1 MNLPQVFITWARRI
15 SLLNLD
21 NCHNLKR
28 LMKTVPLQNAKKS
41 TVACHNCSLSELC
54 LPRGLTREELELLEN
69 TINKTTKIKKRD
81 YLFHRDDPQSSIYA
95 VKSGAIKTSLS
106 TPDGEEQILGF
117 YLPGDLLGFDAFA
130 HNQHICDAQALDDSL
145 VCELSMENF
154 QELCGKISS
163 MRWQMLRQI
172 GSEIEREHMLLL
184 TLGQMRTEERLA
196 TFLAS
201 LSERNRERGFSATEY
216 YLPMARHDLANYL
229 GMAVETLSRMFS
241 RLQEEK
247 IIAVQHRLIKI
258 QDMER
263 LKQLAHH
270 TCRPASDVL

>member
-1 MNLPQVFITWARRI
+1 
-15 SLLNLD
+15 
-21 NCHNLKR
+21 
-28 LMKTVPLQNAKKS
+28 MKNIPVHTPRKS
-41 TVACHNCSLSELC
+41 AVACNNCSLSELC
-54 LPRGLTREELELLEN
+54 LPRGLTRDELELLEK
-69 TINKTTKIKKRD
+69 TIDKTTKIKKRD
-81 YLFHRDDPQSSIYA
+81 YLFHRDDTQSSIYA

-130 HNQHICDAQALDDSL
+130 HNRHTCDAQALDDSL
-145 VCELSMENF
+145 VCELNMEHF
-154 QELCGKISS
+154 QELCGKIAS
-163 MRWQMLRQI
+163 MRGQMLRQV
-172 GSEIEREHMLLL
+172 GLEIEREHMLLL

-196 TFLAS
+196 TFLS
-201 LSERNRERGFSATEY
+201 GLSERNRERGFSSSEF

-247 IIAVQHRLIKI
+247 IITVQHRLIKI
-258 QDMER
+258 QDMQR

-270 TCRPASDVL
+270 TCRPNEIPCTQQTAHS

>member
-1 MNLPQVFITWARRI
+1 
-15 SLLNLD
+15 
-21 NCHNLKR
+21 
-28 LMKTVPLQNAKKS
+28 MKKVPLQNIKKS
-41 TVACHNCSLSELC
+41 AVACHNCSLSELC
-54 LPRGLTREELELLEN
+54 LPRGLNRDELDLLESA
-69 TINKTTKIKKRD
+69 INKTVKIKKRD
-81 YLFHRDDPQSSIYA
+81 YLFHRDDSQVAIYA
-95 VKSGAIKTSLS
+95 VKSGAIKTALS

-130 HNQHICDAQALDDSL
+130 RNRHTCDAQALDDTL
-145 VCELSMENF
+145 VCELNMDSF
-154 QELCGKISS
+154 QELCGKIAS
-163 MRWQMLRQI
+163 MRGQMLRQI

-196 TFLAS
+196 TFLSS
-201 LSERNRERGFSATEY
+201 LSERNRERGFSVSEF

-241 RLQEEK
+241 RLQEEN

-270 TCRPASDVL
+270 TCRPASDAR